1 MKKKIHSISALEEK
15 LYDSYIKKY
24 SLKDVRS
31 LGGENTKIKNLR
43 YKIIIDELLLLKHKK
58 IKILDCG
65 CGKGDLYQ
73 FLKNE
78 KLDVIIDYE
87 GTEVNQAMLNFCKL
101 RFGDNKKFYLAD
113 VLELPIKKKYDFIIF
128 SGTFY
133 HKPRKINKKIFFK
146 YVKDVICKS
155 FTLSKC
161 GVIFN
166 FINEDVDYRKPHLF
180 YPRYK
185 DINLFI
191 KSLTRFSKKISNY
204 PLYESSYIC
213 FRYKYLQQRYFQKQ
227 FSRYFS
233 NK

>member
-1 MKKKIHSISALEEK
+1 MKNKIHPISFLVEK
-15 LYDSYIKKY
+15 TFDNYIEKY

-31 LGGENTKIKNLR
+31 IGSENTQIKKLR

-65 CGKGDLYQ
+65 CGKGDLLQ

-78 KLDVIIDYE
+78 KLDKIIDYE
-87 GTEVNQAMLNFCKL
+87 GTEVNQTMLNFCKL

-113 VLELPIKKKYDFIIF
+113 VLSHRLKKKYDFIIF

-133 HKPRKINKKIFFK
+133 HKPRKITYLKFFE

-155 FTLSKC
+155 FTLSRY

-166 FINEDVDYRKPHLF
+166 FINQDVDYKKPNLF

-185 DINLFI
+185 DINLLI
-191 KSLTRFSKKISNY
+191 KSLTLIT
-204 PLYESSYIC
+204 
-213 FRYKYLQQRYFQKQ
+213 
-227 FSRYFS
+227 
-233 NK
+233 